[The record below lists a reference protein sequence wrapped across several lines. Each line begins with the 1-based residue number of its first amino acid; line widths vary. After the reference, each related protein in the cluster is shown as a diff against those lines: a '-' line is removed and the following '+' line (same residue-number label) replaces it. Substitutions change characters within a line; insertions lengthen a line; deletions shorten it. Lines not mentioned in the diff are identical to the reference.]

1 MTTPWEL
8 RFANRTQRMKSS
20 FIRELLKVTNQPD
33 VISFGG
39 GFPAAELFPI
49 EESKKAAEKVLDLY
63 GRKALQY
70 TTTEGYDP
78 LREWIAEDARKDGL
92 NITKDNILITTGS
105 QQALDFVGDRKSVV

>member
-39 GFPAAELFPI
+39 GFPAAELSR
-49 EESKKAAEKVLDLY
+49 SKKAKAAEKVLDLY
-63 GRKALQY
+63 GHKALQY
-70 TTTEGYDP
+70 TTTE
-78 LREWIAEDARKDGL
+78 LRPPASGSRKMPV
-92 NITKDNILITTGS
+92 KMGS
-105 QQALDFVGDRKSVV
+105 TSPKIIF

>member
-39 GFPAAELFPI
+39 GFPPLPNFSRSKKA
-49 EESKKAAEKVLDLY
+49 KKAAEKVLDLY

-78 LREWIAEDARKDGL
+78 PAR
-92 NITKDNILITTGS
+92 
-105 QQALDFVGDRKSVV
+105 VDRGRCP

>member
-39 GFPAAELFPI
+39 GFPPAAELFPI
-49 EESKKAAEKVLDLY
+49 EESKK
-63 GRKALQY
+63 
-70 TTTEGYDP
+70 
-78 LREWIAEDARKDGL
+78 
-92 NITKDNILITTGS
+92 S
-105 QQALDFVGDRKSVV
+105 S